1 MSGTGGYV
9 WGYWDWW
16 HNWLKFG
23 PPVRGTQKDDL
34 IDISDHGWG
43 AYVIAKKGDDTV
55 IGSDFGDRVHAGK
68 GDDTVTGGG
77 GNDILLGGRGFD
89 TAVYSG
95 SIADFSWTKV
105 KNGIF
110 WVADKNLDD
119 GNEGVDLIK
128 GFEALQ
134 FDDFTFYLDGR
145 NNGPLVKLQDQ
156 MTDEDTD
163 LSFTFDVLDF
173 DGGTVSVTS
182 ATVTGPGSLSAPGL
196 VTLLTT
202 PNGAGVQYQVT
213 FEPGLAYQYLAQGQT
228 VTETVEISVSDG
240 QGGTATITRDL
251 VIKGLNDAP
260 VANMID
266 ATTDEDTAVI
276 LTADFSDI
284 DLLDMHSF
292 SVDTASTT
300 GNVTNNGD
308 GTFSY
313 DPGGQFD
320 HLAAGQQVIDTFE
333 YTVDDGNG
341 GTSTAMA
348 EVTINGVNDAPT
360 AQNGAG
366 AVVEDGIR
374 FANGS
379 LNAMDPDDGAV
390 LTFTIRGGPFGDY
403 GSLRV
408 NSTGDW
414 EYVLNNGAANV
425 QALNSG
431 DVETDS
437 FIIDISDGLGG
448 TTEATVDIQV
458 SGQDDITLPV
468 QDFETNPF
476 DAGRQ
481 TGELLDIGLVTFGP
495 LSPGGVND
503 AGDGFGVWDVLTYG
517 SRNGAVSALAGQ
529 TGGTHQGFTNEAIS
543 GPRTF
548 MSTTDGSEFDFL
560 GGWFNEFSSGAGGS
574 IRLTGYKDG
583 AMTTSFDIAL
593 GSGPLRVEPGLTDV
607 DRIDVESLGGPV
619 QFLFDDFVIV

>member
-1 MSGTGGYV
+1 MSGTGGTV
-9 WGYWDWW
+9 WGFWDWW
-16 HNWLKFG
+16 NNWFKLG
-23 PPVRGTQKDDL
+23 PPVRGTQKNDL
-34 IDISDHGWG
+34 IDVSDFGWG
-43 AYVIAKKGDDTV
+43 VFVNAKKGDDTI
-55 IGSDFGDRVHAGK
+55 IGSDFGDRILAGK

-89 TAVYSG
+89 VAVYSG
-95 SIADFSWTKV
+95 SIADYSWTNV
-105 KNGIF
+105 KRDVF

-119 GNEGVDLIK
+119 GNDGVDLIK
-128 GFEALQ
+128 GFEALK
-134 FDDFTFYLDGR
+134 FDDFIFYLDGR
-145 NNGPLVKLQDQ
+145 NNGPLVKAQDQ
-156 MTDEDTD
+156 MTDEDTS
-163 LSFTFDVLDF
+163 LTFTFDVLDF

-182 ATVTGPGSLSAPGL
+182 ATVSGLGSLSAPGAISPI
-196 VTLLTT
+196 VT
-202 PNGAGVQYQVT
+202 PNGAGTQYEVT
-213 FEPGLAYQYLAQGQT
+213 FDPGLAYQYLAQGQSA
-228 VTETVEISVSDG
+228 TETLEITVSDG
-240 QGGTATITRDL
+240 QGGTAAITRDL

-260 VANMID
+260 VASDIN
-266 ATTDEDTAVI
+266 ATTDEDTGIALI
-276 LTADFSDI
+276 AAFTDPDLTDT
-284 DLLDMHSF
+284 HSF
-292 SVDTASTT
+292 SVNASSTT
-300 GNVTNNGD
+300 GSVINNGD

-313 DPGGQFD
+313 DPNGRFE
-320 HLAAGQQVIDTFE
+320 HLAVGQQAIDTFE
-333 YTVDDGNG
+333 YTVNDSNG
-341 GTSTAMA
+341 GTSSAMGM
-348 EVTINGVNDAPT
+348 VTINGVNDAPT
-360 AQNGAG
+360 AQDGAG
-366 AVVEDGIR
+366 AVSEDGVR
-374 FANGS
+374 FAFGA

-390 LTFTIRGGPFGDY
+390 LSFTVRGGPFGDY

-408 NSTGDW
+408 NGSGDW
-414 EYVLNNGAANV
+414 TYVLNNAAANV

-448 TTEATVDIQV
+448 TTEAKVDIQV
-458 SGQDDITLPV
+458 SGEDDIILPV

-495 LSPGGVND
+495 ISPGGVNS

-517 SRNGAVSALAGQ
+517 SRNGAVSALAAE
-529 TGGTHQGFTNEAIS
+529 TGGAHQGFTNEAIS

-560 GGWFNEFSSGAGGS
+560 GGWFNEYSSGAGGS